1 MRRYTLIGL
10 CTLIWVIAGEG
21 LAQESDGVTGTGF
34 TFLQYPKNAR
44 TVALGE
50 AGVGLIGSG
59 QAILYNPAGLAFM
72 EGREAYFTYVD
83 WISSIKYYVAGISA
97 NVPRIGTLGLSVEN
111 HDTGPIESEN
121 TTLEISEYA
130 ISGAYGGLITDRIAL
145 GTTLKLIHQSFP
157 ERTQNVFAFDLGTYF
172 ATGFRNTVI
181 SMGVENLST
190 SGLGEPER
198 WGLPKNVR
206 LGVLLDLI
214 ALMNFDL
221 LSHTLDLVVDV
232 NNPNDSED
240 GFYTDIGFEYTYTY
254 QTAIGDM
261 LGFSLRAGRK
271 KRPGSII
278 DPNTLGIGVLFKTQG
293 IGLKVDYT
301 SKSFESLF
309 YERVHILSVAFDF

>member
-1 MRRYTLIGL
+1 M
-10 CTLIWVIAGEG
+10 
-21 LAQESDGVTGTGF
+21 
-34 TFLQYPKNAR
+34 
-44 TVALGE
+44 
-50 AGVGLIGSG
+50 
-59 QAILYNPAGLAFM
+59 
-72 EGREAYFTYVD
+72 
-83 WISSIKYYVAGISA
+83 
-97 NVPRIGTLGLSVEN
+97 
-111 HDTGPIESEN
+111 
-121 TTLEISEYA
+121 
-130 ISGAYGGLITDRIAL
+130 
-145 GTTLKLIHQSFP
+145 IHQSFP

-190 SGLGEPER
+190 SELGEPER

-271 KRPGSII
+271 KKAREHHRSQHPG
-278 DPNTLGIGVLFKTQG
+278 
-293 IGLKVDYT
+293 YW
-301 SKSFESLF
+301 
-309 YERVHILSVAFDF
+309 RVV